1 MASNKNSFVKDFAGG
16 KIVVTHFCDAD
27 IDTVWDMWTK
37 SELLDHWWA
46 PKPWK
51 AETES
56 QDFRNGG
63 RWFYS
68 MAGPNNER
76 QYSFA
81 DYKNISPKKSFEV
94 NDGFADENGVV
105 NKDMPQTNWKLAF
118 NKSNDGV
125 LVTITVSAPSAD
137 LKKLID
143 TGFEEG
149 FKMGLNN
156 LDEELRKMN
165 VNK

>member
-1 MASNKNSFVKDFAGG
+1 MAKNQNSFIKDFAGG
-16 KIVVTHFCDAD
+16 KITVTHFCDAD

-51 AETES
+51 SETES
-56 QDFRNGG
+56 QDFKNGG
-63 RWFYS
+63 RWFYA
-68 MAGPNNER
+68 MVGPKGER

-81 DYKNISPKKSFEV
+81 DYKNISPKKGFELI
-94 NDGFADENGVV
+94 DGFCDENGVV
-105 NKDMPQTNWKLAF
+105 NKNMPQTNWKLAF
-118 NKSNDGV
+118 NKKDEGV
-125 LVTITVSAPSAD
+125 LATITLTAPSED
-137 LKKLID
+137 LKKLVD

-156 LDEELRKMN
+156 LDEELKKAH
-165 VNK
+165 VNR